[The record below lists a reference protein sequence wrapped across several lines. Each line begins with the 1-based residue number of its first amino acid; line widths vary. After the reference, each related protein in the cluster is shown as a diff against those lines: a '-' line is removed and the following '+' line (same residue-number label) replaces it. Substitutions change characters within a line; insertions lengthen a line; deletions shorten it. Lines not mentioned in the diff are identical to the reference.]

1 MEAVANG
8 HIGFHAE
15 CGLDD
20 FVCEMFPSFHRISP
34 SNLQWNYSK
43 WRRSIRSG
51 TGVARGV
58 QGCSDDHERLL
69 LTGSRWHQALVKAR
83 ATRHQ
88 FPNSHISPACPC
100 PEVAGPKSLRC
111 TGTLGPELC
120 SSEGRQGRTEWS
132 VQKREKGCVKGLARF
147 LGLLAAS
154 YWPH

>member
-58 QGCSDDHERLL
+58 QDAVMITNGF
-69 LTGSRWHQALVKAR
+69 HQALVKAR
-83 ATRHQ
+83 PTRHQ

-120 SSEGRQGRTEWS
+120 SSEGRQGKTEWS
-132 VQKREKGCVKGLARF
+132 VQKREKGYVKGLARF